1 MAKKLITANEII
13 QLTGISGD
21 LDENNLNPC
30 IKLAQ
35 DLQLSR
41 ILGSTLYDTIETQY
55 PTFSGV
61 YKTIYDDYVL
71 PILAFWSVAYQVKMN
86 FATINDSGN
95 SKKTVEGATA
105 LDRSDNI
112 SLEKD
117 YVECANSY
125 ELKFICF
132 AKENTIPELQTD
144 KPQTNIQTFY

>member
-1 MAKKLITANEII
+1 MAKKLITAGQII

-41 ILGSTLYDTIETQY
+41 ILGASLYGKIEQDY
-55 PTFSGV
+55 PTYSGV
-61 YKTIYDDYVL
+61 YTTIYNDYVL

-125 ELKFICF
+125 ELKFVEF
-132 AKENTIPELQTD
+132 TKVNVIPELQTD
-144 KPQTNIQTFY
+144 KPQTNTQTFY

>member
-1 MAKKLITANEII
+1 MAKKLITANQII

-41 ILGSTLYDTIETQY
+41 ILGTSLYSKIETDY
-55 PTFSGV
+55 PTYAGV
-61 YKTIYDDYVL
+61 YATIYNDCVL
-71 PILAFWSVAYQVKMN
+71 PILSFWSVAYQVKMN

-112 SLEKD
+112 YLEKD

-125 ELKFICF
+125 ELKFIEF
-132 AKENTIPELQTD
+132 AKNNTIPELEID
-144 KPQTNIQTFY
+144 KPQTNTQTFY

>member
-1 MAKKLITANEII
+1 MAKKLITAGQII

-35 DLQLSR
+35 DLQLHR
-41 ILGSTLYDTIETQY
+41 ILGYALYSKIETDH
-55 PTFSGV
+55 PTFTGIYS
-61 YKTIYDDYVL
+61 TIYDNYFL
-71 PILAFWSVAYQVKMN
+71 PIAAFWSVAYQVKMN

-117 YVECANSY
+117 YIECANSY
-125 ELKFICF
+125 ELKFIEF
-132 AKENTIPELQTD
+132 AKENTIPELEVD
-144 KPQTNIQTFY
+144 KPQTNTQTFY